1 MNLRLVH
8 LSTNMRSH
16 YPTFMKNIWIL
27 QFPWQKSDIC
37 RNGKKTLL
45 VYCANSIVPHKS
57 NYSRATV
64 SDLLL
69 ATLRGVLFLKDLA
82 KKLPFQNTEPLPCPC
97 SKMSYFS
104 KCTLYFATFLRS
116 CTWVP
121 TLQIITADAR
131 GDDYCIGKLLSRA
144 FTKWKKG
151 HKSSNSSL
159 LFSRRRDICWHSP
172 NFKRRKKF
180 ANNHKN
186 KNSYKCK
193 TDVVLF
199 CCCKNLKRLILFFYF
214 LTLQF

>member
-1 MNLRLVH
+1 MQFVFLQNELENCSPLNKYEVPLPYFH
-8 LSTNMRSH
+8 EKFLYFTISIAKKVTSVGMA
-16 YPTFMKNIWIL
+16 KNP
-27 QFPWQKSDIC
+27 F
-37 RNGKKTLL
+37 L

-57 NYSRATV
+57 NYSRATA

-82 KKLPFQNTEPLPCPC
+82 KKLPFQNTEALIVHF
-97 SKMSYFS
+97 SKMSYFG

-172 NFKRRKKF
+172 NFKTRKKIREQ
-180 ANNHKN
+180 
-186 KNSYKCK
+186 S
-193 TDVVLF
+193 
-199 CCCKNLKRLILFFYF
+199 
-214 LTLQF
+214 

>member
-1 MNLRLVH
+1 MNWRLVH
-8 LSTNMRSH
+8 LSTNMRFH

-57 NYSRATV
+57 NYSRATA

-82 KKLPFQNTEPLPCPC
+82 KKLPFQNTEALIVHF

-104 KCTLYFATFLRS
+104 KRTLYFATFLRS

-131 GDDYCIGKLLSRA
+131 GDDYCIGKLLSSA

-172 NFKRRKKF
+172 NFKRRKKIREQ
-180 ANNHKN
+180 
-186 KNSYKCK
+186 S
-193 TDVVLF
+193 
-199 CCCKNLKRLILFFYF
+199 
-214 LTLQF
+214 